1 MNNSVKHSRLLI
13 PGIFLLGACMRT
25 PITSI
30 PSIVKEIAQSFNIPE
45 TSLGILTTI
54 PLICFGLFSVIIPA
68 ISRRWG
74 NETTIAISLALLT
87 IGSLMR
93 IANYSMLIW
102 GTILVGV
109 AITFINV
116 LLPALI
122 TDNLPTRVGSMT
134 SLYNVALSLFSAI
147 GAYAI
152 TPLVQASGWHFAVTI
167 LSLLPLITLL
177 LWIPNLRF
185 NHHDHQSSTKGANM
199 WKNPRAWAMLI
210 YFGASSFI
218 FYTIVAWLPA
228 MSESAGMSHT
238 TASIVASLFQLFSL
252 PASFAAPVLAA
263 RLQNRQIMVW
273 VTGAL
278 VVIGTILLMLPIS
291 GFPYYALIS
300 ALLGLGTAGT
310 FSFTMT
316 LFSLKTT
323 NAADTSSL
331 SGMVQ
336 SLGYFIAAIG
346 PVIIGQL
353 KAMTNNWTLSEIVML
368 IVTVLFIIAGLITEH
383 RRLIN

>member
-1 MNNSVKHSRLLI
+1 MNNSIRHSRLLI

-54 PLICFGLFSVIIPA
+54 PLLCFGLFSVVIPA
-68 ISRRWG
+68 LSRHWG
-74 NETTIAISLALLT
+74 NEVTIAVSLALLT
-87 IGSLMR
+87 IGSWLR
-93 IANYSMLIW
+93 IFNYSMLIW

-122 TDNLPTRVGSMT
+122 TDNLPSRVGSMT

-147 GAYAI
+147 GAYVI
-152 TPLVQASGWHFAVTI
+152 TPLAQAAGWHFAVTI
-167 LSLLPLITLL
+167 LSLLPLVTLL
-177 LWIPNLRF
+177 LWLPNLRF
-185 NHHDHQSSTKGANM
+185 NHRDRQTAAKGANM
-199 WKNPRAWAMLI
+199 WKNPRAWAMLV

-218 FYTIVAWLPA
+218 FYTVVAWLPA
-228 MSESAGMSHT
+228 MAESAGMSHSS
-238 TASIVASLFQLFSL
+238 ASVIASLFQLFSL
-252 PASFAAPVLAA
+252 PASFLVPVWAAQLQRRQVLV
-263 RLQNRQIMVW
+263 LG
-273 VTGAL
+273 TGIL
-278 VVIGTILLMLPIS
+278 VIIGTVFLTLPIHN
-291 GFPYYALIS
+291 FVYYALIS

-310 FSFTMT
+310 FSFTMA

-336 SLGYFIAAIG
+336 SLGYLLAALG
-346 PVIIGQL
+346 PVVIGQL
-353 KAMTNNWTLSEIVML
+353 KASTSNWLLSEIVML
-368 IVTVLFIIAGLITEH
+368 IVTIVFIVAGLITEEQK
-383 RRLIN
+383 LI

>member
-1 MNNSVKHSRLLI
+1 MNNSIKHSRLLI

-30 PSIVKEIAQSFNIPE
+30 PSIVKDIANSLHIPE

-54 PLICFGLFSVIIPA
+54 PLLCFGIFSIVIPA

-74 NETTIAISLALLT
+74 NEVTIAVSLALLT

-122 TDNLPTRVGSMT
+122 TDNLPSRVGSMT

-152 TPLVQASGWHFAVTI
+152 TPLVQAANWHFAITI
-167 LSLLPLITLL
+167 LSLLPFITLL
-177 LWIPNLRF
+177 LWLPNLHF
-185 NHHDHQSSTKGANM
+185 NHRDHAAKTKGANM
-199 WKNPRAWAMLI
+199 WKNPRAWAMLV

-228 MSESAGMSHT
+228 MAESAGMSHT
-238 TASIVASLFQLFSL
+238 TASVVASLFQLFSL
-252 PASFAAPVLAA
+252 PASFAAPVLAT
-263 RLQNRQIMVW
+263 RLHNRQILVW
-273 VTGAL
+273 STGIL
-278 VVIGTILLMLPIS
+278 VIIGTVLLMMPIS
-291 GFPYYALIS
+291 SLPYYALIS

-310 FSFTMT
+310 FSFIMT

-323 NAADTSSL
+323 NATDTSSL

-336 SLGYFIAAIG
+336 SLGYLLAAIG

-353 KAMTNNWTLSEIVML
+353 RAVTSNWFVSEIVML
-368 IVTVLFIIAGLITEH
+368 IVTVIYILTGWITE
-383 RRLIN
+383 RRQLI

>member
-1 MNNSVKHSRLLI
+1 MNKPIQHSRLLI

-30 PSIVKEIAQSFNIPE
+30 PSIVKEIAQSFHIPE

-54 PLICFGLFSVIIPA
+54 PLICFGIFSVIIPA

-74 NETTIAISLALLT
+74 NEMAIAISLALLT
-87 IGSLMR
+87 LGSLMR

-116 LLPALI
+116 LLPAII

-134 SLYNVALSLFSAI
+134 SLYNVSLSLFSAI

-152 TPLVQASGWHFAVTI
+152 TPLAQAANWNFAVAI
-167 LSLLPLITLL
+167 LSLLPLLTLL
-177 LWIPNLRF
+177 LWLPNLRF
-185 NHHDHQSSTKGANM
+185 NHRDHQASTKGANM

-218 FYTIVAWLPA
+218 FYTIVAWLPSMA
-228 MSESAGMSHT
+228 ESAGMSHN

-263 RLQNRQIMVW
+263 RLHHRQVMVW
-273 VTGAL
+273 ITGAL
-278 VVIGTILLMLPIS
+278 VVIGTILLMLPI
-291 GFPYYALIS
+291 GGLVYYALIS

-310 FSFTMT
+310 FSFIMT
-316 LFSLKTT
+316 LFSLKTKST
-323 NAADTSSL
+323 ADTSSL

-336 SLGYFIAAIG
+336 SLGYLIAAIG

-353 KAMTNNWTLSEIVML
+353 KAVTSSWMVSEIVML
-368 IVTVLFIIAGLITEH
+368 IVTIIYTVTGLITEH
-383 RRLIN
+383 HRLIN

>member
-1 MNNSVKHSRLLI
+1 MNNSIKHSRLLI

-30 PSIVKEIAQSFNIPE
+30 PSIVKDIANSLHIPE

-54 PLICFGLFSVIIPA
+54 PLLCFGIFSIVIPA

-74 NETTIAISLALLT
+74 NEVTIAVSLALLT

-122 TDNLPTRVGSMT
+122 TDNLPSRVGSMT

-152 TPLVQASGWHFAVTI
+152 TPLAQAANWHFAITI

-177 LWIPNLRF
+177 LWLPNLHF
-185 NHHDHQSSTKGANM
+185 NHWDHAAKTKGANM
-199 WKNPRAWAMLI
+199 WKNPRAWAMLV

-228 MSESAGMSHT
+228 MAESAGMSHT
-238 TASIVASLFQLFSL
+238 TASVVASLFQLFSL

-263 RLQNRQIMVW
+263 RLHNRQILVW
-273 VTGAL
+273 STGIL
-278 VVIGTILLMLPIS
+278 VIIGTVLLMMPIS
-291 GFPYYALIS
+291 SLPYYALIS

-310 FSFTMT
+310 FSFIMT

-323 NAADTSSL
+323 NATDTSSL

-336 SLGYFIAAIG
+336 SLGYLLAAIG

-353 KAMTNNWTLSEIVML
+353 RAVTSNWFVSEIVML
-368 IVTVLFIIAGLITEH
+368 IVTVIYILTGWITE
-383 RRLIN
+383 RRQLI

>member
-1 MNNSVKHSRLLI
+1 MNNSIRHSRLLI

-54 PLICFGLFSVIIPA
+54 PLLCFGLFSVVIPA
-68 ISRRWG
+68 LSRRWG
-74 NETTIAISLALLT
+74 NEVTIAVSLALLT
-87 IGSLMR
+87 IGSWLR
-93 IANYSMLIW
+93 IFNYSMLIW

-122 TDNLPTRVGSMT
+122 TDNLPSRVGSMT

-147 GAYAI
+147 GAYVI
-152 TPLVQASGWHFAVTI
+152 TPLAQAAGWHFAVTI
-167 LSLLPLITLL
+167 LSLLPLVTLL
-177 LWIPNLRF
+177 LWLPNLRF
-185 NHHDHQSSTKGANM
+185 NHRDRQTAAKGANM
-199 WKNPRAWAMLI
+199 WKNPRAWAMLV

-218 FYTIVAWLPA
+218 FYTVVAWLPA
-228 MSESAGMSHT
+228 MAESAGMSHSS
-238 TASIVASLFQLFSL
+238 ASVIASLFQLFSL
-252 PASFAAPVLAA
+252 PASFLVPVWAAQLQRRQVLVH
-263 RLQNRQIMVW
+263 NFV
-273 VTGAL
+273 
-278 VVIGTILLMLPIS
+278 
-291 GFPYYALIS
+291 YYALIS

-310 FSFTMT
+310 FSFTMA

-336 SLGYFIAAIG
+336 SLGYLLAALG
-346 PVIIGQL
+346 PVVIGQL
-353 KAMTNNWTLSEIVML
+353 KASTSNWLLSEIVML
-368 IVTVLFIIAGLITEH
+368 IVTIVFIVAGLITEKQK
-383 RRLIN
+383 LI